1 MGRRAV
7 HDISQEDESHTME
20 EEGQERHFDAVRVK
34 YIYLDSVK
42 SVIFTKLES
51 NMSKRRTQITNKID

>member
-1 MGRRAV
+1 
-7 HDISQEDESHTME
+7 ME

-51 NMSKRRTQITNKID
+51 NMSERRTQITNKID